1 MRRLGPLTKV
11 LLSLTI
17 CVLILSL
24 ARLRKSDSNDRECKV
39 PKIKIQSKEITIFGE
54 EFRTHHEC
62 DAIERQ
68 LISLR
73 VDYAINADFD
83 ESKVLIFCSYTSYK
97 KWRENLPDSI
107 ESIII
112 LRHYKTDEDI
122 DDVIFG
128 TQKFG
133 ETGQVEYVNCE
144 SSYNYIARP
153 NYDASIV
160 DNCKLYQP
168 CSADFDKQWMHQTIR
183 RYFVDD
189 YRDRFNL
196 ISAVKQKCE
205 SCSKR
210 NTCVR

>member
-1 MRRLGPLTKV
+1 MRRLVPLPKV
-11 LLSLTI
+11 LFSLTI
-17 CVLILSL
+17 CVLILCL
-24 ARLRKSDSNDRECKV
+24 ARLRKSDSLDRECKV
-39 PKIKIQSKEITIFGE
+39 PKIKNESKEITIFGE

-83 ESKVLIFCSYTSYK
+83 KSKVLIFCSYTSYK
-97 KWRENLPDSI
+97 KWRGNLPDSI
-107 ESIII
+107 ESIMV
-112 LRHYKTDEDI
+112 LRHYKTDEDVE
-122 DDVIFG
+122 DEFFG
-128 TQKFG
+128 TRKFG

-153 NYDASIV
+153 NYDAAIV

-168 CSADFDKQWMHQTIR
+168 CSVDFDKQWMHQTIR

-189 YRDRFNL
+189 YRDRFNM
-196 ISAVKQKCE
+196 ISAVK
-205 SCSKR
+205 
-210 NTCVR
+210 